1 MCDDRK
7 IRVEE
12 DLLECTYAKRLAGVF
27 KALADP
33 TRLRITSLLAHHELC
48 VYDIA
53 STIGISQSAVSHQLR
68 LMRDMRVVKNRKV
81 GRMVYYC
88 LNDDHIHDLFD
99 RGVEHVVHA

>member
-12 DLLECTYAKRLAGVF
+12 DLLGGPCAKRLAGVF

-33 TRLRITSLLAHHELC
+33 TRLRIVSLLAHHELC

-53 STIGISQSAVSHQLR
+53 STVGISQSAVSHQLR

-81 GRMVYYC
+81 GRMVYYS